1 MKKSKG
7 FFSKLLSAFGT
18 LLLVIVLIIG
28 VLVGFLSVTEYKPS
42 DRETLTTENGTADV
56 IPAGAQLKVMTWNI
70 GYGALGDNADFFMDG
85 GTMVNT
91 ADLDRVNGNMSG
103 IMEKIASEAPDL
115 LLIQEADVNSNRSKY
130 VDETALLRERFSDM
144 DSTFANNFKVAFLPY
159 PIPPIGKVDSG
170 LLTLSRYNVSE
181 AERVQLPI
189 PFAWPVRMANLKRC
203 VTINRIPVEGGKELV
218 LINLHLEA
226 YDDGAGKAKQT
237 EMLRELLSAEAAKGN
252 YVIAGGDFNQIF
264 SSEDASKFPIREGMW
279 ACGEIDVSSFGDGW
293 QFIMDENTPSCRS
306 LDRAY
311 AGADKNDFQY
321 YLIDGFIVSGN
332 VTVDYAETCDFGFVN
347 TDHNPVIMGV
357 TLN

>member
-42 DRETLTTENGTADV
+42 DRETLTADV

-130 VDETALLRERFSDM
+130 VDETALLRERFSDV
-144 DSTFANNFKVAFLPY
+144 DSTFDEYVRQWNAIGGETITKEAN
-159 PIPPIGKVDSG
+159 
-170 LLTLSRYNVSE
+170 E
-181 AERVQLPI
+181 
-189 PFAWPVRMANLKRC
+189 W
-203 VTINRIPVEGGKELV
+203 
-218 LINLHLEA
+218 
-226 YDDGAGKAKQT
+226 
-237 EMLRELLSAEAAKGN
+237 
-252 YVIAGGDFNQIF
+252 
-264 SSEDASKFPIREGMW
+264 
-279 ACGEIDVSSFGDGW
+279 
-293 QFIMDENTPSCRS
+293 
-306 LDRAY
+306 
-311 AGADKNDFQY
+311 
-321 YLIDGFIVSGN
+321 
-332 VTVDYAETCDFGFVN
+332 YAE
-347 TDHNPVIMGV
+347 HK
-357 TLN
+357 